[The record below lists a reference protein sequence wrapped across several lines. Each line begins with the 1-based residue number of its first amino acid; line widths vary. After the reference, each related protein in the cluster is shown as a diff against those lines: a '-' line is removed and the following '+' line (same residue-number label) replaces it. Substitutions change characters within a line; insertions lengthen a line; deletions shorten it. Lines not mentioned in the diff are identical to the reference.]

1 MVVAV
6 VVAVVALGT
15 AGREVR
21 AAWPW
26 LAGLVWVLLPP
37 PSLEHSRERGAC
49 VRVCVRGEGTKRRVR
64 EGGWGDET
72 GVPPRCPD
80 PLESPRSG
88 AVGREMG
95 GARMADSP
103 PAAQPP
109 APEHLQ
115 GPERGESRSRPCWEK
130 GLTGWL
136 LELVGKLGTGGDS
149 DTRSC
154 RCSFKLLC
162 VFTQEIKGS
171 KAILALNYF
180 ILTGRPGPVRIPS
193 GGCSSLLAGAPARSW
208 APARVTCGDT
218 LRSPLLPPAGR
229 KLKSGAAGSGGG
241 PWGLGIQ
248 DSSIKFPL

>member
-1 MVVAV
+1 MLPGPRRVLQRRRPSPRPDGSILLLPQILPPAPRRPPCSQLLPARPRPPPRGPWAEVSAQQGAAVVVVV

-88 AVGREMG
+88 AVGREME

-115 GPERGESRSRPCWEK
+115 GPERGESRSRPCSGK
-130 GLTGWL
+130 GT
-136 LELVGKLGTGGDS
+136 D
-149 DTRSC
+149 
-154 RCSFKLLC
+154 
-162 VFTQEIKGS
+162 
-171 KAILALNYF
+171 
-180 ILTGRPGPVRIPS
+180 
-193 GGCSSLLAGAPARSW
+193 
-208 APARVTCGDT
+208 RV
-218 LRSPLLPPAGR
+218 
-229 KLKSGAAGSGGG
+229 AAGVGGETG
-241 PWGLGIQ
+241 NRRG
-248 DSSIKFPL
+248 